1 MPAGLT
7 SWLVDGVSDL
17 HRLVG
22 YSIPTGFGVLALW
35 SLYGFV
41 RNKAPGESFWRLLA
55 VLQVVIGLQII
66 VGGVLFATG
75 LRPQSNAPQW
85 LHYAY
90 GGLFPAFVLL
100 LAHRFAR
107 RVEGIPW
114 VVFGVAGLVCF
125 GLTFRAL
132 QTGLGID

>member
-1 MPAGLT
+1 
-7 SWLVDGVSDL
+7 VDGIGDL

-22 YSIPTGFGVLALW
+22 YSIPSGFAVLSLW
-35 SLYGFV
+35 SLYAFV
-41 RNKAPGESFWRLLA
+41 RNKPPGENFWRLLA

-75 LRPQSNAPQW
+75 LRPQSNGPQW

-90 GGLFPAFVLL
+90 GGLFPAIVLV

-107 RVEGIPW
+107 RAPGIPW
-114 VVFGVAGLVCF
+114 IVFGVAGLVCF